1 MGYKTTSEMSSIWK
15 ISARR
20 IAKLCKEGRIE
31 GVLLKG
37 KTYDTS
43 KTEELLKVYEEAERQ
58 EDALIEEV
66 GNKFKDL

>member
-1 MGYKTTSEMSSIWK
+1 MHNEEGKMGYKTTSEMSSIWK

-37 KTYDTS
+37 KT
-43 KTEELLKVYEEAERQ
+43 
-58 EDALIEEV
+58 
-66 GNKFKDL
+66 